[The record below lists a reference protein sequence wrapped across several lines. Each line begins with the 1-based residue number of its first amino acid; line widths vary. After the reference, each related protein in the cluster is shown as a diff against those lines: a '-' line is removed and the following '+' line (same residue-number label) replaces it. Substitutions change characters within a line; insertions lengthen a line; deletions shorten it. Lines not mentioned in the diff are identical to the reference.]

1 MLIREFHESVDAE
14 TLLAAF
20 GSQLYGFLLDS
31 ARSSS
36 GRGRYCFAGAAPF
49 LVFRAFGSRCEM
61 TDASGRLLV
70 ELGDPWAK
78 LRALLAR
85 YRFATPY
92 SDFPFF
98 GGAVGY
104 FSYEAGSALE
114 RVAPASPASPAERGE
129 PDMVWGFYEAVVV
142 LDALERR
149 CHLVASEVGGRD
161 PEALLAGLQ
170 ARLAGASRAAPVA
183 QPGATSAPRSDF
195 SRPEFEAAV
204 QRVREYIAAGD
215 VYQVNLAQRFSCDLP
230 CAPVELYRRLRA
242 RTPAPYGAFLNF
254 PEQQIASAS
263 PELFL
268 ELRGRRLV
276 TRPIKGTRPRGL
288 TEPEDAALAEE
299 LLQSEKDRAE
309 LLMIVDL
316 ERNDLGRVCRPG
328 SVRVDELRALEDHP
342 TVWHTVAEISGE
354 LAAGADAIDAILAA
368 FPGGSITGAPKV
380 RAMQIIAE
388 LERVRRGVYTG
399 AIGYL
404 GFDGDVALNIA
415 IRTIVCRDGR
425 ATYHVG
431 GGMVWDSDPAA
442 EYEETL
448 AKGRA
453 LHEALTTAT

>member
-1 MLIREFHESVDAE
+1 MLIREFHGSVDAE

-20 GSQLYGFLLDS
+20 GSQPYGFLLDS

-61 TDASGRLLV
+61 TDASGQTCV
-70 ELGDPWAK
+70 ESGDPWEK

-85 YRFATPY
+85 YRFAPPRA
-92 SDFPFF
+92 DIPFF

-114 RVAPASPASPAERGE
+114 RVAAAVAAMPGE
-129 PDMVWGFYEAVVV
+129 PDMVWGFYDAVVV

-161 PEALLAGLQ
+161 PETLLAGLET
-170 ARLAGASRAAPVA
+170 RLAGVPRPAPVA
-183 QPGATSAPRSDF
+183 QSGAASAPRSDF
-195 SRPEFEAAV
+195 SRTEFEAAV

-215 VYQVNLAQRFSCDLP
+215 VYQVNLAQRFSCGLP

-276 TRPIKGTRPRGL
+276 TRPIKGTRPRGH
-288 TEPEDAALAEE
+288 TGSEDAALAEE

-342 TVWHTVAEISGE
+342 TVWHTVAEVSGE

-388 LERVRRGVYTG
+388 LERARRGVYTG

-415 IRTIVCRDGR
+415 IRTIVCHDGL

>member
-1 MLIREFHESVDAE
+1 MLIREFHGSVDAE
-14 TLLAAF
+14 TLLAAL
-20 GSQLYGFLLDS
+20 GSQPCGFLLDS

-36 GRGRYCFAGAAPF
+36 GRGRYCFAGAEPF
-49 LVFRAFGSRCEM
+49 LMFRAFGSRCEM
-61 TDASGRLLV
+61 TDASGQTCV
-70 ELGDPWAK
+70 ESGDPWAK

-85 YRFATPY
+85 YRFARPC

-114 RVAPASPASPAERGE
+114 HVAPASPAELGE
-129 PDMVWGFYEAVVV
+129 PDMVWGFYDAVVA
-142 LDALERR
+142 LDTLERR
-149 CHLVASEVGGRD
+149 CHLIASEVGGRD
-161 PEALLAGLQ
+161 PDALLAGLQ
-170 ARLAGASRAAPVA
+170 TRLVGAPRKVPVA
-183 QPGATSAPRSDF
+183 QSGAASAPCSDF

-204 QRVREYIAAGD
+204 QHVREYIAAGD
-215 VYQVNLAQRFSCDLP
+215 VYQVNLAQRFACDLP
-230 CAPVELYRRLRA
+230 CAPDELYRRLRA

-276 TRPIKGTRPRGL
+276 TRPIKGTRPRGR
-288 TEPEDAALAEE
+288 TGPEDAALAEE

-316 ERNDLGRVCRPG
+316 ERNDLGRVCGPG
-328 SVRVDELRALEDHP
+328 SVRVDELRALEEHP

-354 LAAGADAIDAILAA
+354 LADGADAIDAILAA

-388 LERVRRGVYTG
+388 LERTRRGVYTG

-415 IRTIVCRDGR
+415 IRTIVCREGR

-431 GGMVWDSDPAA
+431 GGMVWDSDPAS

-453 LHEALTTAT
+453 LYDALTTAT

>member
-1 MLIREFHESVDAE
+1 MLIREFHGSVDAE

-20 GSQLYGFLLDS
+20 GSQPYGFLLDS

-49 LVFRAFGSRCEM
+49 LVFRAFGSRYEM
-61 TDASGRLLV
+61 VDAFGRLLV
-70 ELGDPWAK
+70 EPGDPWAK

-85 YRFATPY
+85 YRFAPPC
-92 SDFPFF
+92 SDVPFF
-98 GGAVGY
+98 GGTVGY

-114 RVAPASPASPAERGE
+114 RVAPASPAESGE
-129 PDMVWGFYEAVVV
+129 PDMVWGFYDAVVA
-142 LDALERR
+142 LDTLERR
-149 CHLVASEVGGRD
+149 CHLIASAVGGRD
-161 PEALLAGLQ
+161 PEMLLAGLQ
-170 ARLAGASRAAPVA
+170 TRLAGSVRSAPVA
-183 QPGATSAPRSDF
+183 QSGAASAPRSDF
-195 SRPEFEAAV
+195 SRAEFEAAV

-215 VYQVNLAQRFSCDLP
+215 VYQVNLAQRFSCDLR
-230 CAPVELYRRLRA
+230 CAPDELYRRLRA

-288 TEPEDAALAEE
+288 TGPEDAALAEE

-328 SVRVDELRALEDHP
+328 SVRVDELRALEAHP

-354 LAAGADAIDAILAA
+354 LADGADAIDAILAA

-380 RAMQIIAE
+380 RAMQIISE
-388 LERVRRGVYTG
+388 LERARRGVYTG

>member
-1 MLIREFHESVDAE
+1 MLIREFHGSVDAE

-20 GSQLYGFLLDS
+20 GSQPYGFLLDS

-61 TDASGRLLV
+61 TDASGQTCV
-70 ELGDPWAK
+70 ESGDPWEK

-85 YRFATPY
+85 YRFAPPRA
-92 SDFPFF
+92 DIPFF

-114 RVAPASPASPAERGE
+114 RVAAAVAAMPGE
-129 PDMVWGFYEAVVV
+129 PDMVWGFYDAVVV

-161 PEALLAGLQ
+161 PETLLAGLQ
-170 ARLAGASRAAPVA
+170 TRLAGAPRKTPVA
-183 QPGATSAPRSDF
+183 QSGAASAPRSDF

-230 CAPVELYRRLRA
+230 CPPTELYRRLRV

-328 SVRVDELRALEDHP
+328 SVRVDELRALEEHP

-388 LERVRRGVYTG
+388 LERARRGVYTG

>member
-1 MLIREFHESVDAE
+1 V
-14 TLLAAF
+14 
-20 GSQLYGFLLDS
+20 
-31 ARSSS
+31 
-36 GRGRYCFAGAAPF
+36 
-49 LVFRAFGSRCEM
+49 
-61 TDASGRLLV
+61 
-70 ELGDPWAK
+70 
-78 LRALLAR
+78 
-85 YRFATPY
+85 
-92 SDFPFF
+92 
-98 GGAVGY
+98 
-104 FSYEAGSALE
+104 
-114 RVAPASPASPAERGE
+114 
-129 PDMVWGFYEAVVV
+129 
-142 LDALERR
+142 
-149 CHLVASEVGGRD
+149 
-161 PEALLAGLQ
+161 
-170 ARLAGASRAAPVA
+170 
-183 QPGATSAPRSDF
+183 
-195 SRPEFEAAV
+195 
-204 QRVREYIAAGD
+204 
-215 VYQVNLAQRFSCDLP
+215 
-230 CAPVELYRRLRA
+230 

-288 TEPEDAALAEE
+288 TGPEDASLAEE

-328 SVRVDELRALEDHP
+328 SVHVDELRALEDHP

-388 LERVRRGVYTG
+388 LERARRGVYTG

>member
-1 MLIREFHESVDAE
+1 MLIREFHGSVDAE

-20 GSQLYGFLLDS
+20 GSQPYGFLLDS

-49 LVFRAFGSRCEM
+49 LVFRAFGSRYEM
-61 TDASGRLLV
+61 VDAFGRLLV
-70 ELGDPWAK
+70 EPGDPWAK

-85 YRFATPY
+85 YRFAPPR
-92 SDFPFF
+92 SDVPFF

-114 RVAPASPASPAERGE
+114 RVAPASPAESGE
-129 PDMVWGFYEAVVV
+129 PDMVWGFYDAVVV
-142 LDALERR
+142 VDTLERR
-149 CHLVASEVGGRD
+149 CHLIASAVGGRD
-161 PEALLAGLQ
+161 PEMLLAGLQ
-170 ARLAGASRAAPVA
+170 TRLAGSVRSAPVA
-183 QPGATSAPRSDF
+183 QSGAASAPRSDF
-195 SRPEFEAAV
+195 SRAEFEAAV

-215 VYQVNLAQRFSCDLP
+215 VYQVNLAQRFTCDLP
-230 CAPVELYRRLRA
+230 CAPDELYRRLRA

-288 TEPEDAALAEE
+288 TGPEDAALAEE
-299 LLQSEKDRAE
+299 LLRSEKDRAE

-380 RAMQIIAE
+380 RAMQIISE
-388 LERVRRGVYTG
+388 LERARRGVYTG

-415 IRTIVCRDGR
+415 IRTIVCREGR